1 MSNPSK
7 RLSLDGLIAV
17 KGSAAPT
24 IKAAPMPALDT
35 NPGEESLPSP
45 TLVAAPPIA
54 VAQSAPALEENLV
67 PLNFRVPATFKRK
80 FKTYAASHD
89 MFLTD
94 LLKVSFEAYEREQGA

>member
-7 RLSLDGLIAV
+7 RPSLDGLIAV
-17 KGSAAPT
+17 KGSAAPA

-35 NPGEESLPSP
+35 NPSEESSP
-45 TLVAAPPIA
+45 TPTLAAVPPVV
-54 VAQSAPALEENLV
+54 VAQSAPTPEENLV
-67 PLNFRVPATFKRK
+67 PLNFRVPASFKRK

-94 LLKVSFEAYEREQGA
+94 LLKLSFAAYEREQGA